1 MLTHFYIDNFKSLV
15 DFNLPLSRFNCLIG
29 LNGAG
34 KTTLLQALDF
44 ASHVMSGEVQKWLDA
59 RGWSAADLK
68 NKFSKK
74 RNIELSMTFRVGES
88 TDLIWKAIFN
98 PQRLACTRESV
109 IQHSVALAKDGEPI
123 RFRVLF
129 ELRDGKYFCQRY
141 ADELLELAAP
151 QDIND
156 FGLDVLEAP
165 NVQSLHQYGIPF
177 SYQGSLLSQLKSDGL
192 SAPLQH
198 IKHIVAAIRSLDLL
212 SPEQLRRKTR
222 LVDLADDIGSG
233 GQQLGA
239 FIHQLKANEREQLL
253 NALQRYYPQV
263 TQIHTSVLRGGAV
276 KLALHESYQTYLNEQ
291 QPQLLPNDLVTEAR
305 HINDGMLRLLA
316 ILAQQFSPYQFVLFD
331 EIENGVNPE
340 ITEALVDALVHSPKQ
355 LLVTTHSPLVL
366 NYLYDEVARESVVLI
381 YKRQDGVT
389 RAVRFFDVPMAADRL
404 ECLSPGESMLDL
416 PLQRVAEMAEQLA
429 VTSATSGV

>member
-15 DFNLPLSRFNCLIG
+15 DFNLPLSSFNCLIG

-59 RGWSAADLK
+59 RGWAVSDLPSK
-68 NKFSKK
+68 LVNKS
-74 RNIELSMTFRVGES
+74 NIELRMDLSVSGIPLRWEATFNR
-88 TDLIWKAIFN
+88 T
-98 PQRLACTRESV
+98 RLACTREVIRLRDLRKVELPSV
-109 IQHSVALAKDGEPI
+109 LGLVRQDG
-123 RFRVLF
+123 VLF
-129 ELRDGKYFCQRY
+129 ELRAGKYWHRSDQVSGS
-141 ADELLELAAP
+141 
-151 QDIND
+151 QWND
-156 FGLDVLEAP
+156 
-165 NVQSLHQYGIPF
+165 IPF
-177 SYQGSLLSQLKSDGL
+177 NYFGSLLSQLKDNQL
-192 SAPLQH
+192 APLLRELRNS
-198 IKHIVAAIRSLDLL
+198 IVAIRSLDLL

-222 LVDLADDIGSG
+222 LADLTDDIGSG

-253 NALQRYYPQV
+253 KSLQRYYPQV
-263 TQIHTSVLRGGAV
+263 TKIHTSVLRGGAV
-276 KLALHESYQTYLNEQ
+276 KLELHESYQTYMHEQ
-291 QPQLLPNDLVTEAR
+291 EEQLLPNDLITEAR

-366 NYLYDEVARESVVLI
+366 NYLEDEVARESVVLI

-429 VTSATSGV
+429 VTSATAGV

>member
-44 ASHVMSGEVQKWLDA
+44 ASHVMSGQVQEWLAA
-59 RGWSAADLK
+59 RSWSPADLTSQLGS
-68 NKFSKK
+68 NKS
-74 RNIELSMTFRVGES
+74 NIEIAIELTIDGVPLRWEATFNR
-88 TDLIWKAIFN
+88 T
-98 PQRLACTRESV
+98 RLACTREL
-109 IQHSVALAKDGEPI
+109 IQPVSYPLEQLLGDQINLSQPLFALRG
-123 RFRVLF
+123 
-129 ELRDGKYFCQRY
+129 GKYRQ
-141 ADELLELAAP
+141 AN
-151 QDIND
+151 QDN
-156 FGLDVLEAP
+156 GQWQE
-165 NVQSLHQYGIPF
+165 IPF
-177 SYQGSLLSQLKSDGL
+177 IYSGSLLSQLKNSQL
-192 SAPLQH
+192 TVLLQQLREQ
-198 IKHIVAAIRSLDLL
+198 IIAIRSLDLL

-222 LVDLADDIGSG
+222 LADLADDIGSG

-239 FIHQLKANEREQLL
+239 FIHQLKASEREQLL
-253 NALQRYYPQV
+253 TSLQHYYPQV
-263 TQIHTSVLRGGAV
+263 TKIHTSVLRGGAV
-276 KLALHESYQTYLNEQ
+276 KLELHESYQTYLNEQ
-291 QPQLLPNDLVTEAR
+291 QAQLLPNDLVTEAR

-366 NYLYDEVARESVVLI
+366 NYLEDEVARKSVVLI

-429 VTSATSGV
+429 VTSATAGV